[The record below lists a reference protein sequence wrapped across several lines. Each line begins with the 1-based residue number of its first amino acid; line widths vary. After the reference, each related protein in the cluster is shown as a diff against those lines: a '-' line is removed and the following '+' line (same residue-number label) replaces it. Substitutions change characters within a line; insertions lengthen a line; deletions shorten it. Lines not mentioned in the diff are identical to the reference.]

1 MFQNEPGWCWGAG
14 WELSNQVLK
23 LMLAISP
30 IWKKKTGILHFIFEA
45 TSRPSTHTM
54 ENSFVP
60 VTHSLFCS
68 REIMFYLKILKAARF
83 SLSLRVCS
91 FFVSSPD
98 MYSTVRLT
106 TEEELTLNTFHLPL
120 LAIHLITVR
129 DLSKEESMLYF
140 VHILQFKGSHKRL
153 HIPPP
158 H

>member
-1 MFQNEPGWCWGAG
+1 M
-14 WELSNQVLK
+14 
-23 LMLAISP
+23 
-30 IWKKKTGILHFIFEA
+30 IFEPI
-45 TSRPSTHTM
+45 SRPSTHTM
-54 ENSFVP
+54 ENGFVP

-68 REIMFYLKILKAARF
+68 REKMFMFYLEILKAARF
-83 SLSLRVCS
+83 SLSLRDCS
-91 FFVSSPD
+91 FFVSSPN

-106 TEEELTLNTFHLPL
+106 MEEELTLNTFHLPS

-129 DLSKEESMLYF
+129 DLSKEESILYF